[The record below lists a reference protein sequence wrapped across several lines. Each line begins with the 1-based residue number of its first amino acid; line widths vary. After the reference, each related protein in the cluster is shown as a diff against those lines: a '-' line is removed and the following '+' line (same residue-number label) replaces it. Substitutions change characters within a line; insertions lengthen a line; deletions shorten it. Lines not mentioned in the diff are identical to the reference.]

1 MRVLR
6 LRRPE
11 RVARLSFHPDGRR
24 LAAITSPGDKGV
36 QDLVWVDAAT
46 GKPRRTIRLRGV
58 GCALS
63 ADHTQ
68 VVVAYPPPARP
79 YEDGT
84 IRHIEVPAGGG
95 TPDWINLGGL
105 PRQIT
110 AIALTP
116 NGKRLVYG
124 FLDDSP
130 AKSPHGVGIWP
141 LVRGDFVR
149 LSVPSY
155 VGEIAFSRDGR
166 WMALT
171 GGPGGEPAV
180 RVHRLPGRKKP
191 TVYVPAA
198 RRTGRLVFAPKGPIL
213 AALADR
219 QVVLLEAGRPQPLAI
234 LKGHKARVDDA
245 AFTPDGRS
253 LVTAAQDGTARV
265 WDTDTGRMASTFE
278 WPVGKLT
285 AVAVARDGLT
295 AAAAGEDGQIV
306 VWDLDG

>member
-1 MRVLR
+1 MRVLQ
-6 LRRPE
+6 LRQAHP
-11 RVARLSFHPDGRR
+11 VSRLSFHPDGRR
-24 LAAITSPGDKGV
+24 LAAITAPGDDGV
-36 QDLVWVDAAT
+36 QDLVWVDAPT
-46 GKPRRTIRLRGV
+46 GKPRRTIRLRGE

-68 VVVAYPPPARP
+68 VMISYPPPAQS
-79 YEDGT
+79 YESGT
-84 IRHIEVPAGGG
+84 IRSIEVPAGGR

-124 FLDDSP
+124 FLDEPP
-130 AKSPHGVGIWP
+130 ARSPHGVGIWP
-141 LVRGDFVR
+141 LVRGDSVR
-149 LSVPSY
+149 LSVASY

-180 RVHRLPGRKKP
+180 RSHRLPGRKKP
-191 TVYVPAA
+191 TVYVPKA
-198 RRTGRLVFAPKGPIL
+198 RRTRRLVFAPKGPIL

-219 QVVLLEAGRPQPLAI
+219 QVILLEAGRPEPLAV
-234 LKGHKARVDDA
+234 LKGHTARVDDA
-245 AFTPDGRS
+245 AFTPDGRR
-253 LVTAAQDGTARV
+253 LLTVGQDATVRV
-265 WDTDTGRMASTFE
+265 WDRDSGRATGTFA

-285 AVAVARDGLT
+285 AVAVAPDGLT
-295 AAAAGEDGQIV
+295 AAAAGEDGQLV

>member
-1 MRVLR
+1 MRVLQ

-24 LAAITSPGDKGV
+24 LAVITSPGDDRV
-36 QDLVWVDAAT
+36 HDLVWVEAAT

-68 VVVAYPPPARP
+68 VVVAYPTPAQP

-84 IRHIEVPAGGG
+84 IRHIEFPAGGG

-124 FLDDSP
+124 FSDDPP
-130 AKSPHGVGIWP
+130 ARSPHAVGIWP
-141 LVRGDFVR
+141 LVRGDSVR

-171 GGPGGEPAV
+171 GGLGGEPAV

-191 TVYVPAA
+191 TIYVPKA
-198 RRTGRLVFAPKGPIL
+198 RRTRRLVFAPKGPLL
-213 AALADR
+213 AAAADR
-219 QVVLLEAGRPQPLAI
+219 QVILLEAGRAEPIAV
-234 LKGHKARVDDA
+234 LKGHRAPVNDA
-245 AFTPDGRS
+245 AFIPDGRR
-253 LVTAAQDGTARV
+253 LATAGQDGTVRV
-265 WDTDTGRMASTFE
+265 WDCQTGQAAGTFE
-278 WPVGKLT
+278 WPVGPVT
-285 AVAVARDGLT
+285 AVAVAPDGLT
-295 AAAAGEDGQIV
+295 AAAAGEAGRIV
-306 VWDLDG
+306 VWDLD